1 MKNLSK
7 IFLLLIIISYI
18 NGNSDSKSETNN
30 NEEKLINDEVI
41 TYYAKL
47 IANHI
52 LETSFQISDK
62 CGHFKSYLNC
72 LNYTKLSLKRLQ
84 DSIEDFKIDIV
95 TLIKKF
101 KNETN
106 DEEPK
111 ISILKYF
118 MTNLPKEIKIK
129 EGDYGLNGKYGPY
142 GDYGFEGPYLPK
154 GPFVNYLIEIEN
166 KIESNEN
173 LKKEIIGRRLNEAF
187 IPIYNICKFLFSL
200 FGKEKYCKRE

>member
-1 MKNLSK
+1 M
-7 IFLLLIIISYI
+7 
-18 NGNSDSKSETNN
+18 
-30 NEEKLINDEVI
+30 
-41 TYYAKL
+41 
-47 IANHI
+47 
-52 LETSFQISDK
+52 
-62 CGHFKSYLNC
+62 
-72 LNYTKLSLKRLQ
+72 NYTKLSLKRLH

-111 ISILKYF
+111 ISILKFF

-166 KIESNEN
+166 KIESN
-173 LKKEIIGRRLNEAF
+173 KKSKKNIIGRRLKEPT
-187 IPIYNICKFLFSL
+187 IPMYEICQWFFRLLGEEDDFCNKI
-200 FGKEKYCKRE
+200 

>member
-30 NEEKLINDEVI
+30 NEEKLINDKVI

-62 CGHFKSYLNC
+62 CGHFKSYINC

-129 EGDYGLNGKYGPY
+129 EGDYGLNGTYGPY

-173 LKKEIIGRRLNEAF
+173 LKKEIIGRRLKEAF
-187 IPIYNICKFLFSL
+187 IPIYYICKFVFSL

>member
-1 MKNLSK
+1 M
-7 IFLLLIIISYI
+7 
-18 NGNSDSKSETNN
+18 
-30 NEEKLINDEVI
+30 
-41 TYYAKL
+41 
-47 IANHI
+47 
-52 LETSFQISDK
+52 
-62 CGHFKSYLNC
+62 
-72 LNYTKLSLKRLQ
+72 R
-84 DSIEDFKIDIV
+84 
-95 TLIKKF
+95 
-101 KNETN
+101 
-106 DEEPK
+106 
-111 ISILKYF
+111 
-118 MTNLPKEIKIK
+118 NLPKEIKIK